1 VEYPKP
7 IMKISE
13 LKKMGFPEEYLM
25 CAYRNRNQRFASKL
39 NPTKKNS
46 PIIFDTAGFE
56 AWRIKDIKAQVTA
69 MPRGECHG

>member
-1 VEYPKP
+1 MEYPKP

-25 CAYRNRNQRFASKL
+25 YAYRNRNQRFASKM

-46 PIIFDTAGFE
+46 SIIFDTAGFE
-56 AWRIKDIKAQVTA
+56 AWRLKDIGAQVKA
-69 MPRGECHG
+69 MPRGG